1 MTPKHQ
7 TKYSAGADLS
17 ANETVVI
24 KPNEIRLVGTGC
36 FVPQIKSIDEDLVFM
51 LCNRSSVAYKRGLIV
66 ANGIGVIDQDYCDE
80 IKVMFINLSCESRV
94 IQKGEKIAQLVPM
107 RYVPGYFDVVKNDRV
122 GGFGST
128 DESKAF
134 NELLDRSKKD
144 IEQGKTKNLNDFM
157 DEL

>member
-7 TKYSAGADLS
+7 TKYSAGADLH

-24 KPNEIRLVGTGC
+24 KPNEIKLVGTGY
-36 FVPQIKSIDEDLVFM
+36 FLPPIKFGGEDLVFM
-51 LCNRSSVAYKRGLIV
+51 LCNRSSIAYKRGLIV

-94 IQKGEKIAQLVPM
+94 IQKDEKIAQLVPM
-107 RYVPGYFDVVKNDRV
+107 RYVPGCFDVVDCKRK

-128 DESKAF
+128 DK
-134 NELLDRSKKD
+134 
-144 IEQGKTKNLNDFM
+144 
-157 DEL
+157 